1 MTYQDYQKKTFSE
14 KNEVLMSS
22 VLSIVSHLN
31 DMRACFNAKLY
42 EIDSEVDFDGNIKRL
57 AIHCPY
63 DTLAWK
69 LALLLEAS
77 SIVSVSVDGNYVFIV

>member
-14 KNEVLMSS
+14 KNNFLMES
-22 VLSIVSHLN
+22 VQSIVSHLN
-31 DMRACFNAKLY
+31 DMRICFNA
-42 EIDSEVDFDGNIKRL
+42 EQFEVDNEVDSDGRIKRL
-57 AIHCPY
+57 MIKCPW

-77 SIVSVSVDGNYVFIV
+77 SIVSVSVDGDYVFID

>member
-1 MTYQDYQKKTFSE
+1 MTYQDYQKKTFCE
-14 KNEVLMSS
+14 KNEVLLSS
-22 VLSIVSHLN
+22 VQSIVSALN
-31 DMRACFNAKLY
+31 DMRACFNANQF
-42 EIDSEVDFDGNIKRL
+42 EVDSEVDNDGNIKRL

-77 SIVSVSVDGNYVFIV
+77 SIVSVSVDGDYVYVD

>member
-1 MTYQDYQKKTFSE
+1 MTYQDYQKRTFSE

-22 VLSIVSHLN
+22 VKSIVSHLN
-31 DMRACFNAKLY
+31 EMRASFNANQF
-42 EIDSEVDFDGNIKRL
+42 EVDSEVDDDGNIKRL

-77 SIVSVSVDGNYVFIV
+77 SILSVNVEGKYVFVD